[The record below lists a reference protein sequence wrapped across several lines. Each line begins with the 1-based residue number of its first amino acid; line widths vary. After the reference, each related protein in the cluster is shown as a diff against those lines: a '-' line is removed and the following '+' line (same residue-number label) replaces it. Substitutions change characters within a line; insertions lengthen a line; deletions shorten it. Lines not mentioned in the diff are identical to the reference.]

1 MYSQQFLF
9 PDTRAKRF
17 PIKVESKD
25 SAIYKGS
32 KVVYLYLETSWE
44 KESWCKVL
52 RLASCDDGK
61 KNAWFSKLSMEFQH
75 YLASLNAGYPSFM
88 KPSVSLNAELTDR
101 SVKLDNSSSKVR
113 QFLKKLA
120 KKASKSGH
128 DYKPSGPSISGYDE
142 RKISSKSY
150 SFQDNVVPNGSARI
164 DTSGK
169 LPNNSSADPS
179 IAPSVSA
186 SSEQG
191 IGIHLS
197 GLSEADSK
205 ESKDNYI
212 DEGPLCL
219 NMVLSRLFFDAKN
232 NLQLRSSLHNRIQV
246 CNLISS

>member
-1 MYSQQFLF
+1 MYLQQFSF
-9 PDTRAKRF
+9 PDTRAKRY

-32 KVVYLYLETSWE
+32 KIVYLYLETSWE

-61 KNAWFSKLSMEFQH
+61 KKAWFSKLSMEFQY

-88 KPSVSLNAELTDR
+88 KPLVGVNAELTDR
-101 SVKLDNSSSKVR
+101 SVKIDNSSSKVR

-128 DYKPSGPSISGYDE
+128 DYKPSGPSISGHDE
-142 RKISSKSY
+142 RKISSKSH
-150 SFQDNVVPNGSARI
+150 SSQDMVNGPAKF

-169 LPNNSSADPS
+169 VPNNSSADPS
-179 IAPSVSA
+179 TVPSVSA

-197 GLSEADSK
+197 GSLEADSK

-212 DEGPLCL
+212 DEGTLCL
-219 NMVLSRLFFDAKN
+219 NMVISRLFFDAKN

-246 CNLISS
+246 CTMISS